1 MQKYLYSFGYV
12 TPGRP
17 KGTDF
22 EDSRSFFVVAESRE
36 KALEWGKHLS
46 DAYVSSV
53 RQETEDPR
61 VVKGAEWVE
70 AEEELRKGRTDYS
83 NAPVVRYG
91 EAVNLRMIFRDHE
104 EKEDFGEGYKDF
116 GEKRR

>member
-1 MQKYLYSFGYV
+1 MPKYLYSFGYV

-22 EDSRSFFVVAESRE
+22 EDSRSFFVVAEGRE

-46 DAYVSSV
+46 DAYVNSI

-70 AEEELRKGRTDYS
+70 SEEELREGKTDYS
-83 NAPVVRYG
+83 NIPVVRYG
-91 EAVNLRMIFRDHE
+91 EMKNLREVFKERE
-104 EKEDFGEGYKDF
+104 EREDFGEGYKGL

>member
-1 MQKYLYSFGYV
+1 MPKYLYSFGYV

-17 KGTDF
+17 EGTDF
-22 EDSRSFFVVAESRE
+22 EDSRSFFVAVDSKE

-46 DAYVSSV
+46 DAYINSV
-53 RQETEDPR
+53 RQETEDTR

-70 AEEELRKGRTDYS
+70 SEEELRKGKIDYS
-83 NAPVVRYG
+83 NTPVVRYG
-91 EAVNLRMIFRDHE
+91 EAANLREIFKEHE
-104 EKEDFGEGYKDF
+104 EREDLGEGFKGF